1 MEDRDR
7 RPDVSDDSKPEEP
20 DEAKAKVEDDGSI
33 TLEVHDS
40 TLGADSDFAHE
51 E

>member
-1 MEDRDR
+1 
-7 RPDVSDDSKPEEP
+7 VSDEPDTPEEG
-20 DEAKAKVEDDGSI
+20 EQEEEDGAI

>member
-1 MEDRDR
+1 MSDEDITE
-7 RPDVSDDSKPEEP
+7 EEP
-20 DEAKAKVEDDGSI
+20 DEDDGSI

-40 TLGADSDFAHE
+40 TIGADSDFAHE